1 MRILLAED
9 EGQLARVIKM
19 AIEKNGH
26 QVDVV
31 NNGQKAVDFSKENGY
46 DAMIFDIMM
55 PVKTGIEALR
65 EIRASGDQTYIIML
79 TAMAEEEDKVNGF
92 DSGADDYLTKP
103 FSLKELL
110 ARLRSLERRV
120 KAYDEDLQY
129 GDLHLNNSEQ
139 VLESG
144 NSISLSR
151 EETRMLE
158 YFIRN
163 AGKEIDTDNL
173 IDQVWD
179 RADEADS
186 EDVWINISYL
196 RQKIQ
201 SIQSNVK
208 LIGEKGGPYKLE
220 E

>member
-151 EETRMLE
+151 EETRMME

>member
-19 AIEKNGH
+19 AIEKSGH

-129 GDLHLNNSEQ
+129 GDLHLNSSEQ

-196 RQKIQ
+196 RQKMQ